1 MIQVTWKYSES
12 LVSFH
17 DKRTLVGGDHR
28 VRLPQTSVQPSSFC
42 GIKVDL
48 TSSRVQRTQRSPCG
62 NSENIC
68 VLSFCTLLPHSL
80 QFHKG
85 PLRANTVSPAGTET
99 RLQAWCP
106 RSPRDG
112 RAGVGVTAQ
121 RARQSLPLS
130 ESGDKHTRFHHRSS
144 SMPSS
149 LGTKIYISVPFRSAS
164 HLQSE
169 KLRLRKS
176 QITTCI

>member
-1 MIQVTWKYSES
+1 MIQVTWKYSEP

-48 TSSRVQRTQRSPCG
+48 SSSRVQRTQRSPCG

-68 VLSFCTLLPHSL
+68 VLSFCSLPPHSL

-85 PLRANTVSPAGTET
+85 PLRATPLVLREQRPGCRPGAPGAPAMDERVSESLPSEHVKASRSLSQETSTHASTIGAAQCLPAWA
-99 RLQAWCP
+99 LK
-106 RSPRDG
+106 SIF
-112 RAGVGVTAQ
+112 
-121 RARQSLPLS
+121 QSL
-130 ESGDKHTRFHHRSS
+130 
-144 SMPSS
+144 
-149 LGTKIYISVPFRSAS
+149 LGLLPTF
-164 HLQSE
+164 
-169 KLRLRKS
+169 S
-176 QITTCI
+176 QKN